1 MIYLSLFAVSFLAA
15 TILPFSSELTLAGLI
30 ATSDYDNLLLLIV
43 ASFGNVLGSVV
54 NWALGSYSRNLT
66 TKKWFPFKETQIERS
81 SKWFRKFGKWSLLF
95 AWVPVVGDPLTL
107 VATKVSGSPTTGTQ
121 ANNNDHLPNFLNHFD
136 DLSICVSL
144 NGNHFFVVRFL
155 E

>member
-1 MIYLSLFAVSFLAA
+1 MIYLSLFAISFLAA
-15 TILPFSSELTLAGLI
+15 TILPFSSELSLAALI
-30 ATSDYDNLLLLIV
+30 ATSDYDNLLLLTV
-43 ASFGNVLGSVV
+43 ASFGNILGSVV

-107 VATKVSGSPTTGTQ
+107 VAGILRVKFIDFIILVAIGKVSRY
-121 ANNNDHLPNFLNHFD
+121 
-136 DLSICVSL
+136 I
-144 NGNHFFVVRFL
+144 FVFYL
-155 E
+155 IG